1 MNEMN
6 NPINRKNITSNI
18 MLHFVTNL
26 RNNELDSKYL
36 LKDNDIK
43 ILNSLAIPRSNLV
56 IIPLSEFFNNHEYND
71 NKDNDSSKDKNYDNE
86 SDNPLNSSSSRGK
99 YEWYKSR
106 KWW

>member
-43 ILNSLAIPRSNLV
+43 MLNSLAIPRSNLV
-56 IIPLSEFFNNHEYND
+56 IIYHC
-71 NKDNDSSKDKNYDNE
+71 
-86 SDNPLNSSSSRGK
+86 LNFLITMNIMIIK
-99 YEWYKSR
+99 IMIHLKI
-106 KWW
+106 KTMIMKVIIL